1 MNFNYRDFFIHND
14 DLHIIKEQLSIIDE
28 MARVANDNALEPNA
42 EAVWKMYDKGG
53 ELDNE
58 KIAANLGINV
68 DTVKKI
74 IAICEKKFLEN
85 KTVIQIAN
93 EMKLTD
99 NTINV
104 VLNNAIPDWERAQDR
119 HFTKD
124 AEEIY
129 NLYKSGIK
137 EPEKIV
143 NLINQN
149 RKQYL
154 QIKEEKVNLVLKIV
168 DIATKQM
175 ENDGVTNTREI
186 ERQINHTITRY
197 TINKLIKNLD
207 IGKIRYMHK
216 FTEKQD
222 AFILFNYLQ
231 GIGPSEIARKFNTEF
246 STDSKNLNIEPTP
259 ILNRIRNGILN
270 LKSDSDSESEISE
283 YALELLTKLK
293 VNIEKLDAETK
304 NLLKNYTP
312 AKTVGGRDRLARRG
326 GNVDPTRQ
334 MSGKKGNL
342 NLEPD
347 IHQTIT
353 TGQIPA
359 SGQLGKKY
367 GAPINTQG
375 ALAL

>member
-42 EAVWKMYDKGG
+42 EAVCKMYDKGG

-197 TINKLIKNLD
+197 TINKLIKNLG

-231 GIGPSEIARKFNTEF
+231 GLNLTETARKFNMKF
-246 STDSKNLNIEPTP
+246 STESNKLNVHLTTISRNLINI
-259 ILNRIRNGILN
+259 
-270 LKSDSDSESEISE
+270 LKSDSESEISK
-283 YALELLTKLK
+283 YAEELLTKYYPT
-293 VNIEKLDAETK
+293 VDINNDNTK
-304 NLLKNYTP
+304 ELLKNYIP
-312 AKTVGGRDRLARRG
+312 SKTVGGKDRLARRG
-326 GNVDPTRQ
+326 GKVDPTRQ
-334 MSGKKGNL
+334 MSGEKGNL
-342 NLEPD
+342 ERD

>member
-197 TINKLIKNLD
+197 TINKLIKNLG

-216 FTEKQD
+216 FTPEQD

-246 STDSKNLNIEPTP
+246 STDSKLNIGDGA
-259 ILNRIRNGILN
+259 IYARIKNTI
-270 LKSDSDSESEISE
+270 LKSDSESKISE
-283 YALELLTKLK
+283 YALELLGMYKDTYFQA
-293 VNIEKLDAETK
+293 VNIEDPKTK
-304 NLLKNYTP
+304 NLLTHYRSP
-312 AKTVGGRDRLARRG
+312 ETVGGRDKTGTGTNR
-326 GNVDPTRQ
+326 D
-334 MSGKKGNL
+334 MSAHLGTVQTNFNTMVTNL
-342 NLEPD
+342 RNA
-347 IHQTIT
+347 HTIR
-353 TGQIPA
+353 
-359 SGQLGKKY
+359 
-367 GAPINTQG
+367 
-375 ALAL
+375 

>member
-246 STDSKNLNIEPTP
+246 NTEFSTDSNKLNIGDGA
-259 ILNRIRNGILN
+259 IYARIKNTI
-270 LKSDSDSESEISE
+270 LKSDSESKISE
-283 YALELLTKLK
+283 YALELLGMYKDIYFQA
-293 VNIEKLDAETK
+293 VNIEDPKTK
-304 NLLKNYTP
+304 ELLKNYTP
-312 AKTVGGRDRLARRG
+312 PETIKGKDKTGTGTNRD
-326 GNVDPTRQ
+326 
-334 MSGKKGNL
+334 MSAHLGTV
-342 NLEPD
+342 
-347 IHQTIT
+347 QTNF
-353 TGQIPA
+353 
-359 SGQLGKKY
+359 
-367 GAPINTQG
+367 NTM
-375 ALAL
+375 LPPYYKS

>member
-14 DLHIIKEQLSIIDE
+14 DLHIIKEQLSIVDE
-28 MARVANDNALEPNA
+28 TKASFKDALEPNA
-42 EAVWKMYDKGG
+42 KAVWDMYQIENNDQ
-53 ELDNE
+53 
-58 KIAANLGINV
+58 KIAEDLGINLP
-68 DTVKKI
+68 TVQKI
-74 IAICEKKFLEN
+74 IGICEKKFIEN
-85 KTVIQIAN
+85 KTVPEIAN
-93 EMKLTD
+93 EMKLAAS
-99 NTINV
+99 TINV

-197 TINKLIKNLD
+197 TINKLIKNLG

-246 STDSKNLNIEPTP
+246 STDSNKLNIGDGA
-259 ILNRIRNGILN
+259 IYARIKNTI
-270 LKSDSDSESEISE
+270 LKSDSESKISE
-283 YALELLTKLK
+283 YALELLGMYKDIYFQA
-293 VNIEKLDAETK
+293 VNIEDPKTK
-304 NLLKNYTP
+304 NLLTHYTP
-312 AKTVGGRDRLARRG
+312 PETIKGKDKTGTGTNRD
-326 GNVDPTRQ
+326 
-334 MSGKKGNL
+334 MSAHLGTV
-342 NLEPD
+342 
-347 IHQTIT
+347 QTNF
-353 TGQIPA
+353 
-359 SGQLGKKY
+359 
-367 GAPINTQG
+367 NTM
-375 ALAL
+375 LPPYYKS

>member
-175 ENDGVTNTREI
+175 ENNGVTNAYEI
-186 ERQINHTITRY
+186 ERQINGARDHMAIIR
-197 TINKLIKNLD
+197 LIKKLG
-207 IGKIRYMHK
+207 IGKIRHRHI
-216 FTEKQD
+216 FTPEQD
-222 AFILFNYLQ
+222 AFILSCYLQ
-231 GIGPSEIARKFNTEF
+231 RMNLPETSKQFSDKFSSYSN
-246 STDSKNLNIEPTP
+246 K
-259 ILNRIRNGILN
+259 LN
-270 LKSDSDSESEISE
+270 LYDATIRRRIKDFILKSNSESEISE
-283 YALELLTKLK
+283 YALKLLTKYKNEYFSTVDINNDYTKELLTRY
-293 VNIEKLDAETK
+293 IPAEI
-304 NLLKNYTP
+304 
-312 AKTVGGRDRLARRG
+312 VGVRDRLARKG
-326 GNVDPTRQ
+326 GKVDPTRQ
-334 MSGKKGNL
+334 ISGQKGNL
-342 NLEPD
+342 GPL
-347 IHQTIT
+347 
-353 TGQIPA
+353 
-359 SGQLGKKY
+359 
-367 GAPINTQG
+367 
-375 ALAL
+375 

>member
-197 TINKLIKNLD
+197 TINKLIKNLG

-246 STDSKNLNIEPTP
+246 STDSNKLNIGDGA
-259 ILNRIRNGILN
+259 IYARIKNTI
-270 LKSDSDSESEISE
+270 LKSDSESKISE
-283 YALELLTKLK
+283 YALELLGMYKDIYFQA
-293 VNIEKLDAETK
+293 VNIEDPKTK
-304 NLLKNYTP
+304 NLLTHYTP
-312 AKTVGGRDRLARRG
+312 PETIKGKDKTGTGTNRD
-326 GNVDPTRQ
+326 
-334 MSGKKGNL
+334 MSAHLGTV
-342 NLEPD
+342 
-347 IHQTIT
+347 QTNF
-353 TGQIPA
+353 
-359 SGQLGKKY
+359 
-367 GAPINTQG
+367 NTM
-375 ALAL
+375 LPPYYKS

>member
-74 IAICEKKFLEN
+74 IDICEKKFLEN

-197 TINKLIKNLD
+197 TINKLIKNLG

-246 STDSKNLNIEPTP
+246 STDSNKLNIGDGA
-259 ILNRIRNGILN
+259 IYARIKNTI
-270 LKSDSDSESEISE
+270 LKSDSESKISE
-283 YALELLTKLK
+283 YALELLGMYKDIYFQA
-293 VNIEKLDAETK
+293 VNIEDPKTK
-304 NLLKNYTP
+304 NLLTHYTP
-312 AKTVGGRDRLARRG
+312 PETIKGKDKTGTGTNRD
-326 GNVDPTRQ
+326 
-334 MSGKKGNL
+334 MSAHLGTV
-342 NLEPD
+342 
-347 IHQTIT
+347 QTNF
-353 TGQIPA
+353 
-359 SGQLGKKY
+359 
-367 GAPINTQG
+367 NTM
-375 ALAL
+375 LPPYYKS

>member
-207 IGKIRYMHK
+207 IGKIKYRHK

-246 STDSKNLNIEPTP
+246 STDSKNLNIGDGA
-259 ILNRIRNGILN
+259 IYARIKNTI
-270 LKSDSDSESEISE
+270 LKSDSESKISE
-283 YALELLTKLK
+283 YALELLGMYKDIYFQA
-293 VNIEKLDAETK
+293 VNIEDPKTK
-304 NLLKNYTP
+304 NLLTHYTP
-312 AKTVGGRDRLARRG
+312 PETIKGKDKTGTGTNRD
-326 GNVDPTRQ
+326 
-334 MSGKKGNL
+334 MSAHLGTV
-342 NLEPD
+342 
-347 IHQTIT
+347 QTNF
-353 TGQIPA
+353 
-359 SGQLGKKY
+359 
-367 GAPINTQG
+367 NTM
-375 ALAL
+375 LPPYYKS